1 MGIDRMKK
9 MMQIFRA
16 AVWET
21 LRSFTDKW
29 FWLAAVATVIFLWL
43 GIGTESYIMLQSSEF
58 PVDKRELLQNSLMS
72 ESTALSLP
80 ALAALPAAA
89 MALTE
94 VKTGIVRSKVFR
106 VGRRA
111 WRIGK
116 LAACAVSA
124 VLSQMM
130 GIVAF
135 VGILSILECRNG
147 CIVPSAVE
155 NGVIGTM
162 IGAHLLAAVIFACFG
177 AAMAMLTGIGASAY
191 VAPMAACFTM
201 KLLGSRFFL
210 ETPYIDPTEWLSG
223 NEFALRLLWM
233 LLAATMCL
241 FDLALRKDSA
251 K

>member
-21 LRSFTDKW
+21 LRSLTDKW
-29 FWLAAVATVIFLWL
+29 FWLAAGATVIFLWL

-72 ESTALSLP
+72 ESTSLSLP

-111 WRIGK
+111 WRIGNK
-116 LAACAVSA
+116 
-124 VLSQMM
+124 
-130 GIVAF
+130 
-135 VGILSILECRNG
+135 
-147 CIVPSAVE
+147 
-155 NGVIGTM
+155 
-162 IGAHLLAAVIFACFG
+162 
-177 AAMAMLTGIGASAY
+177 
-191 VAPMAACFTM
+191 
-201 KLLGSRFFL
+201 
-210 ETPYIDPTEWLSG
+210 
-223 NEFALRLLWM
+223 
-233 LLAATMCL
+233 
-241 FDLALRKDSA
+241 
-251 K
+251 